1 MPTAACLRM
10 RPLAGA
16 GPVERDVLARLPD
29 VAPLEAEHVHLV
41 GRRLSPSGDAVGA
54 GLASGRIVRLYA
66 LSGQRRRPR
75 QRFATRV
82 DLVGNGG
89 APVRQVTGDFELDRC
104 NLDAAELGDALRKLS
119 RPPSGLAAEED

>member
-29 VAPLEAEHVHLV
+29 VAPLEAEHVYLV

-66 LSGQRRRPR
+66 LPRQCRRPS
-75 QRFATRV
+75 QRFSARELPFRMCQARTPSQSP
-82 DLVGNGG
+82 DVGGW
-89 APVRQVTGDFELDRC
+89 A
-104 NLDAAELGDALRKLS
+104 K
-119 RPPSGLAAEED
+119 